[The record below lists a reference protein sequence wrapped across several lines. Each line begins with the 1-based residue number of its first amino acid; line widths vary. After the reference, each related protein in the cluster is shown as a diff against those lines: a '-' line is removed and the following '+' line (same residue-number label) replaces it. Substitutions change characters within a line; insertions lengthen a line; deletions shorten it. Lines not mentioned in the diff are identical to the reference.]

1 MTFTMTFNDGDFL
14 EQIEN
19 IKRDESLCLITNKEK
34 AFISKEKLEEKGFEN
49 YHFFELENSETCNKE
64 FLDLIKTIFRTPCF
78 TIVIDGVDIGKKPIK
93 DQLFKWVYGYAN
105 TYGLFHIICNMSLYR
120 SFLIYDNP
128 SNSDEKNCYE
138 ITVNEKSFK
147 TSDFKTKSDGSIEF
161 TADDGTIIRASDYE
175 IRKLN

>member
-34 AFISKEKLEEKGFEN
+34 AFISKKKLEEKGFEN
-49 YHFFELENSETCNKE
+49 YHFFELENSETWNKE

-93 DQLFKWVYGYAN
+93 DQMFKWVYGYAN

-120 SFLIYDNP
+120 SFLMQLT
-128 SNSDEKNCYE
+128 DETE
-138 ITVNEKSFK
+138 
-147 TSDFKTKSDGSIEF
+147 
-161 TADDGTIIRASDYE
+161 
-175 IRKLN
+175 